1 VVLGVLQV
9 FHLDIAYVC
18 NNIQVFSGVFASVSD
33 ICFMCF
39 VYLLCML
46 QLLHLNVS
54 KVDWG
59 LPMGCVWEA
68 ADGAGDVRGRVGDV

>member
-1 VVLGVLQV
+1 M
-9 FHLDIAYVC
+9 FAI
-18 NNIQVFSGVFASVSD
+18 ISKFFSGFFASVSD

-68 ADGAGDVRGRVGDV
+68 ADGAGDVRGRVGDVWGGVGNV